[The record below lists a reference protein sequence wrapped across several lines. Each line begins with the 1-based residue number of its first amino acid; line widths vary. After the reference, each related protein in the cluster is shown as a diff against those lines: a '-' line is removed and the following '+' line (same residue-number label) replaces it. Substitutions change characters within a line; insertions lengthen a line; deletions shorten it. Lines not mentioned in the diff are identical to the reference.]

1 MKNWGSLSS
10 IILAGHIIAMA
21 TRYIKRMTATC
32 SPMNVNEHMYDI
44 IVASIVKWWYCSF
57 FKV

>member
-1 MKNWGSLSS
+1 MKHWRSLSW

-32 SPMNVNEHMYDI
+32 FPMNVNEHMYDI
-44 IVASIVKWWYCSF
+44 IVASTVNWW
-57 FKV
+57 